1 MKKIISKILII
12 LIIFI
17 MLFEFCFS
25 SSVSCAFD
33 VKADAESWVNRITS
47 LMGGL
52 ISVKFWIFRLQATAV
67 VAVFWEVATMSLAES
82 CGISTDTFFD
92 WSSGKLMTPFD
103 IFFNKYNILN
113 VNFFEIE
120 ETNFWQSIGKDN
132 IIKNLRLSVAAWYYA
147 FRNISAVIL
156 LCVLIYVGIRMA
168 LSTIAEEKAK
178 YQKMLFDWVCSFI
191 LIFLLQYI
199 IIFTI
204 EANNAIIKFIRNSL
218 VVRTEIGGFDFV
230 AGTYTTMD
238 GIIGKMALQSTT
250 GIGLGSFT
258 AIIALFMIFFQ
269 TLSFFFAY
277 MNRVLKVAFLII
289 ISPLISLTYS
299 IDKIGDGKAQAL
311 NSWLKEFVYT
321 ILIQPFHAILYM
333 AFANTAMAL
342 LSTTNIW
349 TGALDNLIGGN
360 YNEIVNA
367 VLVILCLKFV
377 GDGEK
382 IIRKIFNFQDD
393 SSKTSLAAGAA
404 VGLAG
409 LNMMKK
415 GAQIGTKVAGV
426 ANKIGA
432 IPAKFTKFAAAAK
445 AFDKAG
451 EIKKKFDETGIG
463 KFIKSDAFQ
472 QKLDNI
478 AGTINQIKN
487 SKLVQKGIAGYKK
500 FEKKREL
507 KAQKGEKSRL
517 AKLAEISNN
526 KKFRAMMDINRKY
539 LPYTLALMGAA
550 MSYSTGTSGAMQAIG
565 MGNSFKQGAEGY
577 FSAAGSSQSDE
588 AREKLRD
595 DVLAHTDEYKK
606 NEAALGENAYRTQ
619 QVQEELDD
627 VNSKIAQ
634 QDSNGEYERK
644 LATAR
649 AKQDSEDATVAE
661 KGRKEEQD
669 LKEENAELY
678 DLFDKRDKLEEEEAN
693 LAVDKK
699 NLESKKEEIIENVDK
714 KLRNMDSTTMRQ
726 LLQRMDTNKG
736 KINKA
741 KSEILQQIQKAM
753 KDKKIRDANLKP
765 SELSDE
771 QLEAFALTEDEIA
784 DSKIMH
790 QKMLTMLDRSV
801 IGSGADYNT
810 RKEVLSLFGR
820 DNNYSSKLEDA
831 IESYKSSKRSYIY
844 CEARDNC
851 GKFGSEEET
860 FRHDV
865 MRKLTGNMYGID
877 NCYDKE
883 GDENGT
889 LDDIYRRWNEIYA
902 EEGECSSV

>member
-12 LIIFI
+12 LILFV

-25 SSVSCAFD
+25 SSVSYAFD
-33 VKADAESWVNRITS
+33 VETDAESWVNRITS
-47 LMGGL
+47 LMGGI

-120 ETNFWQSIGKDN
+120 ETNFWQSIGSSN

-156 LCVLIYVGIRMA
+156 MCILIYVGIRMA

-178 YQKMLFDWVCSFI
+178 YQKMLYDWVCSFI
-191 LIFLLQYI
+191 LIFVLQYI

-218 VVRTEIGGFDFV
+218 VVRTEVGGFDFV

-349 TGALDNLIGGN
+349 TGALDNIIGGN

-415 GAQIGTKVAGV
+415 GAQIGSKVAGV
-426 ANKIGA
+426 ANKFGG
-432 IPAKFTKFAAAAK
+432 IPTKFAKTIQSIDQLDKVKQKFDKTPLGKKMQTK
-445 AFDKAG
+445 AFQDG
-451 EIKKKFDETGIG
+451 
-463 KFIKSDAFQ
+463 
-472 QKLDNI
+472 
-478 AGTINQIKN
+478 IKN
-487 SKLVQKGIAGYKK
+487 LANKVDRVKGSKAMQLAKRGINGVKK
-500 FEKKREL
+500 FEDKHKFIQ
-507 KAQKGEKSRL
+507 KAGKPLSALNKIVSSEKF
-517 AKLAEISNN
+517 K
-526 KKFRAMMDINRKY
+526 KY

-565 MGNSFKQGAEGY
+565 MGNAFKQGADGY
-577 FSAAGSSQSDE
+577 FSASGDNQAEEGKNQLE
-588 AREKLRD
+588 AE
-595 DVLAHTDEYKK
+595 VLANTKDYQD
-606 NEAALGENAYRTQ
+606 NERALGENAYKSENVRKDLAEVNKRIAKQ
-619 QVQEELDD
+619 KGHEDFERRWEEAREKRKSSD
-627 VNSKIAQ
+627 
-634 QDSNGEYERK
+634 GYERIQGE
-644 LATAR
+644 
-649 AKQDSEDATVAE
+649 KQEDQL
-661 KGRKEEQD
+661 RQ
-669 LKEENAELY
+669 ENKELY
-678 DLFDKRDKLEEEEAN
+678 DDLEERRKLEEKEASLHIEKDDLLKKKKEIEDTVHEKMKTASPEMLRRILQNMDRSKDTLSKAKTDMLKAIEEAMIERKMKDAGKDPTKDSHVGFE
-693 LAVDKK
+693 LTDD
-699 NLESKKEEIIENVDK
+699 EKKEAK
-714 KLRNMDSTTMRQ
+714 TTREHM
-726 LLQRMDTNKG
+726 M
-736 KINKA
+736 
-741 KSEILQQIQKAM
+741 
-753 KDKKIRDANLKP
+753 
-765 SELSDE
+765 
-771 QLEAFALTEDEIA
+771 
-784 DSKIMH
+784 
-790 QKMLTMLDRSV
+790 MLMDRSV
-801 IGSGADYNT
+801 IGSGSDFNSRQEALN
-810 RKEVLSLFGR
+810 LFGQKNSCVS
-820 DNNYSSKLEDA
+820 DLEKA
-831 IESYKSSKRSYIY
+831 MESYKSSKRASEY
-844 CEARDNC
+844 CTARDNC
-851 GKFGSEEET
+851 GKFGSEEEK
-860 FRHDV
+860 FMQDV
-865 MRKLTGNMYGID
+865 ITKMTGEKFSIFDCLYQD
-877 NCYDKE
+877 
-883 GDENGT
+883 GDEEHN
-889 LDDIYRRWNEIYA
+889 LKSLYKEWNEHYND
-902 EEGECSSV
+902 